1 MTDVVWLTAPDGDR
15 SRAGSLWEQAAA
27 REWIPR
33 TRGRV
38 VIHVQGAR
46 QDALVRDTA
55 RSLVAF
61 LAKSSAP
68 PRIDIIEPRGDAADW
83 PGVGVLDPTSGPRY
97 RTDVACL
104 RDGALIPELWFDA
117 FFLVT
122 IAAAAPD
129 RSLGLRV
136 ILAAQ
141 ADMLEAPGALD
152 LDVIVAAHRLMSS
165 SLCISCGSITF
176 GTPESGSWW
185 AASPNDLALERAVA
199 SAAGVGPDALPIFR
213 HLARHEV
220 DDGAPEMRCDDA
232 PTLHGYREPGWRVA
246 LRRSASNFV
255 YGARRVGQDVRLSAQ
270 NLRRLPAFVQ
280 RRLPGTMDAWRA
292 T

>member
-1 MTDVVWLTAPDGDR
+1 M
-15 SRAGSLWEQAAA
+15 
-27 REWIPR
+27 
-33 TRGRV
+33 
-38 VIHVQGAR
+38 QGAR

-61 LAKSSAP
+61 LAKSSTP
-68 PRIDIIEPRGDAADW
+68 PRIDIIDPHGDAADW
-83 PGVGVLDPTSGPRY
+83 PGAGVLDPTSGPRY

-152 LDVIVAAHRLMSS
+152 LDAIVAAHRLMSS

-176 GTPESGSWW
+176 STPESGSWW
-185 AASPNDLALERAVA
+185 AASPNDLTLERAVA
-199 SAAGVGPDALPIFR
+199 AAAGVGSDPLPIFR
-213 HLARHEV
+213 HLARHEA
-220 DDGAPEMRCDDA
+220 DGGTMEMTRGEA
-232 PTLHGYREPGWRVA
+232 PTLRGYLEPRWRVG
-246 LRRSASNFV
+246 LRRSASNFAH
-255 YGARRVGQDVRLSAQ
+255 GARRVGQDVRLSAQ
-270 NLRRLPAFVQ
+270 NLRRLPSFVQ
-280 RRLPGTMDAWRA
+280 RRLPDVVRAWRV